1 MTIDAGS
8 AHIDPRPLVVLVTAD
23 LFLGSR
29 LQGLIERAGYR
40 VKTVASSER
49 VVGLAD
55 EEAERIVIDLT
66 TPSLNLTTIVDA
78 FPNGPGD
85 RVAAYAP
92 HVRIDLLRAA
102 RALGIHA
109 VFTRGQLDIELAN
122 WLRKPTR

>member
-1 MTIDAGS
+1 MADAGS
-8 AHIDPRPLVVLVTAD
+8 AHIDPRPLAVLVTAD

-29 LQGLIERAGYR
+29 LQGIIERAGYR

-66 TPSLNLTTIVDA
+66 TPALNLTTITGA
-78 FPNGPGD
+78 FPHELQH

-92 HVRIDLLRAA
+92 HVRVDLLRAA
-102 RALGIHA
+102 RALGIRA
-109 VFTRGQLDIELAN
+109 VFTRSQLDVALAN
-122 WLRKPTR
+122 WLKPPSA